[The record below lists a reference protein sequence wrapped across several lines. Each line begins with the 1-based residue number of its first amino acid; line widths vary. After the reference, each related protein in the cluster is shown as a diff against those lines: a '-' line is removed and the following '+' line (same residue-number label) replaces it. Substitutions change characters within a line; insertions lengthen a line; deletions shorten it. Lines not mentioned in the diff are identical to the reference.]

1 MPLAAIRSIKS
12 RYMER
17 GVISKAL
24 NRPAFKRNGVF
35 LIRSLTSFTRAQ
47 GSSLSSRTHFFK
59 CELEINSMASKPA
72 RSIAS
77 ATGSI
82 MPVVMLSAHRL

>member
-1 MPLAAIRSIKS
+1 MPLAAIRSMNK
-12 RYMER
+12 RYIER

-24 NRPAFKRNGVF
+24 KRPAFKRSGVF
-35 LIRSLTSFTRAQ
+35 LMRWLTSLTRAQ
-47 GSSLSSRTHFFK
+47 GSSFNSRTHFFK

-72 RSIAS
+72 RSMAS

-82 MPVVMLSAHRL
+82 MPVVMFSAHRL

>member
-1 MPLAAIRSIKS
+1 MPLAAMRSMNR

-24 NRPAFKRNGVF
+24 NLPAFKRSGV
-35 LIRSLTSFTRAQ
+35 RVMRCLTSLTRAQ
-47 GSSLSSRTHFFK
+47 GSSFNSRTHFFK
-59 CELEINSMASKPA
+59 CELEISSMASKPA

-82 MPVVMLSAHRL
+82 MPVVMFSAHRL